1 MWRGKDSEAPEEN
14 VQEGTRVHR
23 PSNIL
28 DQDSILSL
36 VTRHLA
42 LGEGRLG
49 GGCWG
54 ENTGFLFSLQGHPK
68 SFQIG

>member
-49 GGCWG
+49 GDAGVK
-54 ENTGFLFSLQGHPK
+54 TQVFSFLSKATPK
-68 SFQIG
+68 VFR